1 MREEKRGAM
10 TEITTRVFCG
20 LIYAVWI
27 AGLIRTWNET
37 KGLPPLEIK
46 DPPRLGRVPELG

>member
-1 MREEKRGAM
+1 M